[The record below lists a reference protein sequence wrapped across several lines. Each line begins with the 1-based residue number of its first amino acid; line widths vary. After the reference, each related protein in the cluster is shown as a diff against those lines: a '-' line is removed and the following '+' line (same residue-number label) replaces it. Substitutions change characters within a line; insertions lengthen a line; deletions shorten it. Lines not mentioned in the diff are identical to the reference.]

1 LPSTIDADE
10 GVIAIETSVAGVP
23 VPLKDAVCGLLFA
36 LSLKLRVPD
45 LVPVALGEK
54 VTEAVQLAP
63 AASVL
68 GLRGQVEVNEKSL
81 RLEVILVM
89 DSVVD

>member
-1 LPSTIDADE
+1 MDADE
-10 GVIAIETSVAGVP
+10 GVIAIETSVAAMP
-23 VPLKDAVCGLLFA
+23 VPLKDTVCGLLLA

-68 GLRGQVEVNEKSL
+68 GLRGQVDVNEKSL

>member
-1 LPSTIDADE
+1 MDADE
-10 GVIAIETSVAGVP
+10 GAIEIETSVAAVP
-23 VPLKDAVCGLLFA
+23 VPLKDTVSGVLFA

-45 LVPVALGEK
+45 LLPVALGEK
-54 VTEAVQLAP
+54 VTEALQLAP

-68 GLRGQVEVNEKSL
+68 GLMGQVEVNEKSL

-89 DSVVD
+89 ESVVD

>member
-1 LPSTIDADE
+1 MDADE
-10 GVIAIETSVAGVP
+10 GAIEIETSVAAVP
-23 VPLKDAVCGLLFA
+23 VPLKDTVWGLLFA

-45 LVPVALGEK
+45 LLPVALGEK
-54 VTEAVQLAP
+54 VTEALQPAP

-68 GLRGQVEVNEKSL
+68 GLMGQVEVNEKSL

-89 DSVVD
+89 ESVVD

>member
-1 LPSTIDADE
+1 MDAVE
-10 GVIAIETSVAGVP
+10 GVIEIETSVAAVP
-23 VPLKDAVCGLLFA
+23 VPVKGTVCGLLFA

-45 LVPVALGEK
+45 LEPVALGEK
-54 VTEAVQLAP
+54 VTEALQLAP

-68 GLRGQVEVNEKSL
+68 GLRGQVEVYEKSL
-81 RLEVILVM
+81 RLEVILVI

>member
-1 LPSTIDADE
+1 MDADE
-10 GVIAIETSVAGVP
+10 GVIAIETSVAAVP
-23 VPLKDAVCGLLFA
+23 VPFKDTVCGLLFA

-45 LVPVALGEK
+45 LLPVALGEK

-63 AASVL
+63 DASVL
-68 GLRGQVEVNEKSL
+68 GLRGQVEENEKSL
-81 RLEVILVM
+81 RLEVMLVM